1 MGAFLRSFTD
11 GPVLAIDQVPEVDR
25 VAGVEVWLLHHA
37 RIEVPIAFNRGVRR
51 ASGPES
57 MDHEIVRMKTE
68 EHVRE
73 DEVIVDAVP
82 IFLRHPLQGRPL
94 RVARPHHRRVV
105 LRELHEAAV
114 EIAGSRLPCEI
125 CCVGPGRVV
134 RDPVQVWVDR
144 GAVIALGIVLPEDF
158 PIRLDLVGLAGPE
171 AEILERES
179 PKPGK
184 ELTHLFGEVG
194 CPIVQIRPDESAP
207 SADPE
212 RAKAVI
218 LLPEI
223 HERLRVGRPDE
234 PSLNR
239 IGPCVVGADEGSELL
254 SSVNTDDA
262 RPSVPAHVVE
272 SADLAVFPPDE
283 QERLV
288 SNLPHEKIPRVRNLI
303 RATDVQP
310 AAEIEPLELFADRRL
325 VPEGFPRQQ
334 GRGREV
340 LSGLDVRTSFRNLG
354 LLHPFRSRYSED
366 SFGVFA
372 AIEHALDVGSRR
384 LCDIARCVVQPE
396 RLRSR
401 GDRRPFRPPWRKR
414 FSLGRES
421 FGGRSFRFFTLLETQ
436 WSQKQ
441 LSSNSLEPK
450 FSLPVSGLFLAVN
463 EAQVGFLIKSDGI
476 PAPLRERKNPTNA
489 SESVRSVVP
498 GAALANRPLALAF
511 KVRFGR
517 SLWKSLHRMADGWPC
532 ARCRPEMTIWMQG
545 LHDAVNVRLGKRP
558 FRPDSYARYVSGS
571 LERGFHSGCLGC
583 RVARAGSRFL
593 ARAPRPQIQTP

>member
-11 GPVLAIDQVPEVDR
+11 GPVLPIDQVPEVDR
-25 VAGVEVWLLHHA
+25 VAGVEVWLLHPA

-134 RDPVQVWVDR
+134 RDPVQVRVDR

-171 AEILERES
+171 AEILELES

-184 ELTHLFGEVG
+184 ELTHLFGEVR

-207 SADPE
+207 GADSE

-254 SSVNTDDA
+254 SCINADDA

-288 SNLPHEKIPRVRNLI
+288 SDLPHEKIPRVRNLI

-310 AAEIEPLELFADRRL
+310 AAKIEPLELFAERRL

-372 AIEHALDVGSRR
+372 TIKDAVDVEAAIVRCCSLRGSTRAVALARGSPAFPPTMAEALLFGSGILRR
-384 LCDIARCVVQPE
+384 PFLPFLHPSRNAVVAKTVVVQTHLNRSFSVAVGGPSCGE
-396 RLRSR
+396 RKRTSVSLSRMTEYRPRCGRGRARRMPANPFVPSCRAPRSR
-401 GDRRPFRPPWRKR
+401 G
-414 FSLGRES
+414 
-421 FGGRSFRFFTLLETQ
+421 
-436 WSQKQ
+436 
-441 LSSNSLEPK
+441 
-450 FSLPVSGLFLAVN
+450 
-463 EAQVGFLIKSDGI
+463 
-476 PAPLRERKNPTNA
+476 
-489 SESVRSVVP
+489 VR
-498 GAALANRPLALAF
+498 
-511 KVRFGR
+511 
-517 SLWKSLHRMADGWPC
+517 
-532 ARCRPEMTIWMQG
+532 
-545 LHDAVNVRLGKRP
+545 
-558 FRPDSYARYVSGS
+558 
-571 LERGFHSGCLGC
+571 
-583 RVARAGSRFL
+583 
-593 ARAPRPQIQTP
+593 